1 MKNKEGI
8 FYEIIRNID
17 KFPYFAFNN
26 IAYGNKNDY
35 KKIYENNIKNF
46 RSLLK
51 YIFSLNRISVESTK
65 KNVMNRM
72 LIRNNI
78 INLYYELKDLIKF
91 IDATI
96 KNQKR
101 LLELQKELEK
111 NIVCG
116 VCQIPYVFEEKYID
130 VENREVKCN
139 EGWLV
144 L

>member
-26 IAYGNKNDY
+26 IAYGIKNDY
-35 KKIYENNIKNF
+35 KKICENNVGNF
-46 RSLLK
+46 GGLLK
-51 YIFSLNRISVESTK
+51 YIFGLGRVSLESAK

-91 IDATI
+91 IDAKI